1 MTKEDILDALRG
13 VKYPPYSRDIV
24 SFGMVKY
31 AKAGD
36 GRGSGT
42 SKREELTTGHLIL
55 EHVAP
60 SKDYLLA
67 LGGTHSRLVRL
78 RP

>member
-36 GRGSGT
+36 GRAEVRIFT
-42 SKREELTTGHLIL
+42 EVPRTRRKKFSKTASR
-55 EHVAP
+55 A
-60 SKDYLLA
+60 LA
-67 LGGTHSRLVRL
+67 EKFPRGGIRT
-78 RP
+78 

>member
-36 GRGSGT
+36 GRAEVRIFTGGSEDSAKKV
-42 SKREELTTGHLIL
+42 SKTPPVLSPKNFPGWNST
-55 EHVAP
+55 
-60 SKDYLLA
+60 
-67 LGGTHSRLVRL
+67 
-78 RP
+78 

>member
-36 GRGSGT
+36 GRAEVRIFTGGSEV
-42 SKREELTTGHLIL
+42 SAKKVL
-55 EHVAP
+55 EDA
-60 SKDYLLA
+60 SRALA
-67 LGGTHSRLVRL
+67 EKFPGV
-78 RP
+78 